1 MLDGIVQLIQG
12 FSQFLL
18 EFINAIFGGLGN
30 GVQEL
35 FLVKTN
41 TGSTPSAFAYIA
53 FMMIALSLAVG
64 LTHWIT
70 NWIRGRLG

>member
-1 MLDGIVQLIQG
+1 MLDGIVKLIQG
-12 FSQFLL
+12 FSQFLAQ
-18 EFINAIFGGLGN
+18 FIAAIFGGLGD
-30 GVQEL
+30 GVQKL
-35 FLVKTN
+35 FLTAE
-41 TGSTPSAFAYIA
+41 GDGPSAFAYIA

>member
-12 FSQFLL
+12 FSQFLMQ
-18 EFINAIFGGLGN
+18 FISAIFGGLSA
-30 GVQEL
+30 GVKEL
-35 FLVKTN
+35 FLD
-41 TGSTPSAFAYIA
+41 GDAPSAFAYVA
-53 FMMIALSLAVG
+53 FMIIALSLAVG

>member
-1 MLDGIVQLIQG
+1 MLDGIVTLIQG
-12 FSQFLL
+12 FAQFLSQF
-18 EFINAIFGGLGN
+18 IGAIFGGLGD
-30 GVQEL
+30 GVQKL
-35 FLVKTN
+35 FLTEEN
-41 TGSTPSAFAYIA
+41 GPSAFAYIA

>member
-12 FSQFLL
+12 FSQFLMQ
-18 EFINAIFGGLGN
+18 FINAIFGGLGA
-30 GVQEL
+30 GVKTL
-35 FLVKTN
+35 FLET
-41 TGSTPSAFAYIA
+41 TGDTTGPSAFAFIA
-53 FMMIALSLAVG
+53 FAMIALSLAVG

>member
-1 MLDGIVQLIQG
+1 MLDGIVTLIQG
-12 FSQFLL
+12 FTQFLAQ
-18 EFINAIFGGLGN
+18 FIGAIFGGLGD
-30 GVQEL
+30 GVEKL
-35 FLVKTN
+35 FL
-41 TGSTPSAFAYIA
+41 TGNNQPSAFAYIA

>member
-18 EFINAIFGGLGN
+18 QFIEAIFGGLGS
-30 GVQEL
+30 GVQKL
-35 FLVKTN
+35 FLN
-41 TGSTPSAFAYIA
+41 ESGPSAFAYIA

>member
-1 MLDGIVQLIQG
+1 MLEGIVKLLQA
-12 FSQFLL
+12 FATFLS
-18 EFINAIFGGLGN
+18 EFITAIFGGLGA
-30 GVQEL
+30 GVQDL
-35 FLVKTN
+35 FMEGN
-41 TGSTPSAFAYIA
+41 EPSVFAYVA

>member
-18 EFINAIFGGLGN
+18 QFIEAIFGGLGS
-30 GVQEL
+30 GVQKL
-35 FLVKTN
+35 FLA
-41 TGSTPSAFAYIA
+41 GDAPSAFAYIA

>member
-12 FSQFLL
+12 FSQFLSQ
-18 EFINAIFGGLGN
+18 FIQAIFGGLGS

-35 FLVKTN
+35 FLTAN
-41 TGSTPSAFAYIA
+41 GPSAFAYIA

>member
-12 FSQFLL
+12 FSQFLMQ
-18 EFINAIFGGLGN
+18 FINAIFGGLGS
-30 GVQEL
+30 GVQQL
-35 FLVKTN
+35 FLTE
-41 TGSTPSAFAYIA
+41 TGPSAFAYIA

>member
-1 MLDGIVQLIQG
+1 MLDGIVKLIQG
-12 FSQFLL
+12 FAQFLSQF
-18 EFINAIFGGLGN
+18 IGAIFGGLGQ
-30 GVQEL
+30 GVQSL
-35 FLVKTN
+35 FLTPEGN
-41 TGSTPSAFAYIA
+41 QPSAFAYIA

>member
-1 MLDGIVQLIQG
+1 MLNGIVQLIQG

-18 EFINAIFGGLGN
+18 QFINAIFGGLGD
-30 GVQEL
+30 GVQSL
-35 FLVKTN
+35 FLTEEN
-41 TGSTPSAFAYIA
+41 APSAFAYIA

-70 NWIRGRLG
+70 NWLRGRLG

>member
-12 FSQFLL
+12 FSQFLSQ
-18 EFINAIFGGLGN
+18 FINAIFSGLRN

-35 FLVKTN
+35 FLTD
-41 TGSTPSAFAYIA
+41 TGPSAFAYIA

-70 NWIRGRLG
+70 NWVRGRLG

>member
-18 EFINAIFGGLGN
+18 QFIQAIFGGLGG
-30 GVQEL
+30 GVQDL
-35 FLVKTN
+35 FLTETN
-41 TGSTPSAFAYIA
+41 GPSAFAYIA

>member
-1 MLDGIVQLIQG
+1 MLDGIVLLIQG

-18 EFINAIFGGLGN
+18 QFIEAIFSGLGS
-30 GVQEL
+30 GVQKL
-35 FLVKTN
+35 FLD
-41 TGSTPSAFAYIA
+41 GSGPSAFAYIA

>member
-1 MLDGIVQLIQG
+1 MLDGIVSLIQG

-18 EFINAIFGGLGN
+18 QFIKAIFGGLGD
-30 GVQEL
+30 GVQTL
-35 FLVKTN
+35 FLTDK
-41 TGSTPSAFAYIA
+41 GPSAFAYIA

-70 NWIRGRLG
+70 NWVRGRLG

>member
-1 MLDGIVQLIQG
+1 MLDGIVKLIQG

-18 EFINAIFGGLGN
+18 QFIQAIFGGLGG
-30 GVQEL
+30 GVQNL
-35 FLVKTN
+35 FLTDAN
-41 TGSTPSAFAYIA
+41 EPSAFAYIA

>member
-18 EFINAIFGGLGN
+18 QFIDAIFSGLGS
-30 GVQEL
+30 GVQAL
-35 FLVKTN
+35 FLTENK
-41 TGSTPSAFAYIA
+41 PSAFAYIA